1 MKGTTANKQEHPMI
15 PVPHAL
21 RIVLTETA
29 ILKSAETTSGS
40 ASEEEETQE
49 SSEWMETTNNCTNDL
64 CGRISYETVAAT
76 NDYPS
81 YNASIMDGY
90 AINTDQVKHILASA
104 QATDLSEIDNRET
117 DVTDLK
123 NSTLAFDVIHKRYA
137 GKANSIPQELMGLT
151 AVYVTTGAVVPS
163 SYNAVVPIEQVQH
176 EKRYE
181 KEALYS
187 NSSVDD
193 LYDKIHIRINL
204 LETINNN
211 HWIRPIGCDIPS
223 GTVILS
229 PGQVIEPAH
238 VGLLIQSGIDRI
250 KVTRLPTVG
259 ILSTGNELV
268 QFDNNSASL
277 LSSGTFDIQGIIPDA
292 NGPVLASLISSFRNC
307 RPKYLGILKDDE
319 EEHVLQET
327 LRNAVDNH
335 DVVITTGGISM
346 GEMDVIEKALLQIG
360 CKLQFGR
367 LHMKPGKPCT
377 FFTYTSTTGR
387 RKLVFALPGNPVS
400 AIVCSELF
408 LRPCLNMLHQWN
420 ASMITTNHDQISDI
434 AKTTLVLH
442 PEVFA
447 TLQTTVKLDTS
458 RPEYHR
464 VSIYHSSNDGGS
476 TQWSAVS
483 SGNQRSSRLC
493 SMNSCD
499 GLMLLPQGIENGKVL
514 ANTGEKYP
522 VLILNMPVNGL
533 FKYINSNDS
542 VHIKSRSVTVGIIQ
556 IRDRDTNLEDDT
568 TERVYKSIKDCLGG
582 DPYLLLNIC
591 TIDDTCQLEKSIRRM
606 ISYIDVVLIVMDSAF
621 TLTQNLELNA
631 KVNLML
637 SKPLPHVA
645 HLAKKGAY
653 ACKQTSALFE
663 NVAGMYSIGHYCTLL
678 VTLSNDSL
686 DGSIPS
692 IQPLLY
698 SIVNVV

>member
-1 MKGTTANKQEHPMI
+1 MKETTGNKQEHPMI

-29 ILKSAETTSGS
+29 ILKSAESTSVS
-40 ASEEEETQE
+40 ASEEEGTQE
-49 SSEWMETTNNCTNDL
+49 SMEWMETTNNRTNDL
-64 CGRISYETVAAT
+64 CGRISYETVTAI
-76 NDYPS
+76 NDYPP

-90 AINTDQVKHILASA
+90 AINIDQVKHILASA
-104 QATDLSEIDNRET
+104 QETDSSEIDYHET
-117 DVTDLK
+117 NVTDLK
-123 NSTLAFDVIHKRYA
+123 NGSLVFDVIHKAYA
-137 GKANSIPQELMGLT
+137 GKANAIPQELMGLT

-176 EKRYE
+176 ENQNE
-181 KEALYS
+181 KEVLH
-187 NSSVDD
+187 NMSSVDY
-193 LYDKIHIRINL
+193 LYDKIHIRTNL

-250 KVTRLPTVG
+250 KVTKLPTVG

-268 QFDNNSASL
+268 QFDNDSATL
-277 LSSGTFDIQGIIPDA
+277 LNSGTFDMQGIIPDA
-292 NGPVLASLISSFRNC
+292 NGPILASLISSFRNC
-307 RPKYLGILKDDE
+307 QSTYLGIVKDDE

-346 GEMDVIEKALLQIG
+346 GEMDVIEKTLLQIG

-377 FFTYTSTTGR
+377 FFTYTSTSGR

-420 ASMITTNHDQISDI
+420 GSTNHDHISDI
-434 AKTTLVLH
+434 VKTALVLH

-447 TLQTTVKLDTS
+447 TLQMTVKLDTS

-464 VSIYHSSNDGGS
+464 VSICHSSNDGGG

-514 ANTGEKYP
+514 ANAGEKYP

-533 FKYINSNDS
+533 FKYINFNDS
-542 VHIKSRSVTVGIIQ
+542 VHIKSRSVTVGIIE
-556 IRDRDTNLEDDT
+556 IRDREANLDDGT
-568 TERVYKSIKDCLGG
+568 TERVYKSIKDYLEG
-582 DPYLLLNIC
+582 DPYLVLNIC
-591 TIDDTCQLEKSIRRM
+591 TIDDWDQLENSIHRM
-606 ISYIDVVLIVMDSAF
+606 ITYIDVVFIVMNSTF
-621 TLTQNLELNA
+621 TLTQNLELNS
-631 KVNLML
+631 KVHLML
-637 SKPLPHVA
+637 SMPLPHVA
-645 HLAKKGAY
+645 HLARKGAY
-653 ACKQTSALFE
+653 ACNQSAALFE

-686 DGSIPS
+686 DGSIS
-692 IQPLLY
+692 SLQSLLY
-698 SIVNVV
+698 PIVNAV